1 MVVLAAARG
10 CCDMIGSK
18 GLAFWVAFVLAA
30 AGSAQAFQETVPA
43 EVGPPSAPQ
52 VADPAQT
59 ADTGLGLDDDS
70 EPGDSAV
77 DNAGSSI
84 APNLDFGLEL
94 LYGGKSSAPVDA
106 GPADDDTGLK
116 GRLKHTF

>member
-1 MVVLAAARG
+1 MVMLAAARG

-18 GLAFWVAFVLAA
+18 GLVFWVAFVLAV

-43 EVGPPSAPQ
+43 EVAPPSVPQ
-52 VADPAQT
+52 VVAPAQT
-59 ADTGLGLDDDS
+59 NDTGLGLDEDS
-70 EPGDSAV
+70 ESSRANGGTS
-77 DNAGSSI
+77 GSSLV
-84 APNLDFGLEL
+84 PNLDFGLEL

-106 GPADDDTGLK
+106 GPSDDDTGLK